1 MQKKLNSKQIMD
13 TMQAAQDSITQID
26 KDINYMKSG
35 LAKRLELIRNVQ
47 SFNSLQAMLLK
58 ESANGGEASNGRTK
72 FLLAKA
78 NVVNGIYDTYGLTVH
93 PKFVKEP
100 INIFNIESAAGY
112 IYKNNAKVYVDNV
125 QREDLNDMLI
135 EDSVAEK
142 GIAFTQFD
150 HPDILLE
157 IRLDEKDILGS
168 TDFNIIEFL
177 PYIPGSFTV
186 KAISVYTTQSHLD
199 NKIAPDFFISHDLN
213 DFGASRIMIDQTRTL
228 YRCVLAIHLNYKNE
242 DGMYPFGM
250 KHLYFLKGDY
260 NQKSNIIFKASHG
273 RYIDTIGENVRVL
286 DQNGEYDSTCAA
298 EGIKL
303 YMDYDGYIPRYEI
316 ATSQGL
322 IENPLTKNIKE
333 FYVSMPVDRSITSIE
348 FTDIKSSS

>member
-1 MQKKLNSKQIMD
+1 MQKKLNSKQMMD
-13 TMQAAQDSITQID
+13 TMQAAQDSIIQID

-35 LAKRLELIRNVQ
+35 LAKRLELIRNIQ
-47 SFNSLQAMLLK
+47 SFNSLQATLLK
-58 ESANGGEASNGRTK
+58 ESADGGEASNGRTK
-72 FLLAKA
+72 YLLARA
-78 NVVNGIYDTYGLTVH
+78 NAVNGIYDTYGLMVH
-93 PKFVKEP
+93 PKFIKEP

-112 IYKNNAKVYVDNV
+112 IYKNNANVYIDNA
-125 QREDLNDMLI
+125 QRQDFNDMLI

-142 GIAFTQFD
+142 GIAFAQFD

-157 IRLDEKDILGS
+157 VRLDEKDMLGS
-168 TDFNIIEFL
+168 TNFNIIEFL

-199 NKIAPDFFISHDLN
+199 GKVTPDFYIAHDISN
-213 DFGASRIMIDQTRTL
+213 FSAGRIMIDQTRSL
-228 YRCVLAIHLNYKNE
+228 YRCVIAIHIDYRNE

-260 NQKSNIIFKASHG
+260 NQKSNIIFKANHG
-273 RYIDTIGENVRVL
+273 RYIDTIGENIRVI

-303 YMDYDGYIPRYEI
+303 YMDFDGYNPRYEI

>member
-13 TMQAAQDSITQID
+13 TMQSAQDSITQID

-35 LAKRLELIRNVQ
+35 LSKRLELIRNVQ
-47 SFNSLQAMLLK
+47 NFNSLQANLLK
-58 ESANGGEASNGRTK
+58 ESLDGGSATNGRTK

-78 NVVNGIYDTYGLTVH
+78 EVVNGIYDSYGLMIH

-100 INIFNIESAAGY
+100 INIFNIASTAGY
-112 IYKNNAKVYVDNV
+112 IYKNNANVYVDNA
-125 QREDLNDMLI
+125 QRQDLNDMLI
-135 EDSVAEK
+135 EDSIAEK
-142 GIAFTQFD
+142 GVAFTYFD
-150 HPDILLE
+150 HPNITLE
-157 IRLDEKDILGS
+157 VRLDEKDMLGS

-186 KAISVYTTQSHLD
+186 NAISVYTMQSHND
-199 NKIAPDFFISHDLN
+199 NKITPDFYIMRDLK
-213 DFGASRIMIDQTRTL
+213 DFSAGRIMIDQTRTL
-228 YRCVLAIHLNYKNE
+228 YRCVIAITLNYKNE

-260 NQKSNIIFKASHG
+260 NANSNIVFKANHG
-273 RYIDTIGENVRVL
+273 QYIDTIGESIRVT
-286 DQNGEYDSTCAA
+286 DQNGEYDSSCTD

-303 YMDYDGYIPRYEI
+303 YMDFDGFNPLYEI